1 MRYLRFMFLGAALSL
16 ASLALTPGAWA
27 DALDDAKAAGLVGET
42 RNGFIAAVGANPS
55 REIAALIEDINTRRL
70 ARYGEI
76 ATGTGST
83 AEQVGAL
90 VGLRQIESA
99 GPGSFVQGPDGAW
112 VRVP

>member
-1 MRYLRFMFLGAALSL
+1 MRYLRIMFLGAALSL
-16 ASLALTPGAWA
+16 VSPALTPGAWA
-27 DALDDAKAAGLVGET
+27 DALDDATAAGVVGET

-76 ATGTGST
+76 AASTGGTV
-83 AEQVGAL
+83 EQVGIL
-90 VGLRQIESA
+90 VGQRQIENAAS
-99 GPGSFVQGPDGAW
+99 GSFVQGADGAW

>member
-1 MRYLRFMFLGAALSL
+1 MRYLRFMFLSAVLSL
-16 ASLALTPGAWA
+16 ASLAFTPGAWA

-55 REIAALIEDINTRRL
+55 REIAALIDDINTRRL

-76 ATGTGST
+76 AATTGGTL
-83 AEQVGAL
+83 AQVGIL
-90 VGLRQIESA
+90 VGQRQIESA
-99 GPGSFVQGPDGAW
+99 ASGSFVQGTDGAW